1 MCVCLRGFPWHV
13 LFCQDISSSQFAY
26 CQHMVFQRVIARRK
40 QDAAS
45 FAVLAVVVHCRRGA
59 MEIRAAQSPELNPKR
74 LCFEKYSG
82 LKLRTPPPAI
92 DYSRPTGWSQ
102 IEGNIE
108 KVVQRN
114 NLRLNRDTLSNG
126 DCGLDAIVRNLQR
139 LRPAN
144 EVSQGVLE
152 TLDKKGRQAA
162 CHVLRLQLLIW
173 LKNNAAAEILPGLSI
188 ADWAIMDGQP
198 SFVSYISHMRNPHV
212 WVDTP
217 MLHAASAVL
226 GLQIVCFMGSPE
238 PSIIAAPNVLSQAES
253 PVAVIANVG
262 NLHFYA
268 LGPDHPT
275 YDVEP
280 LDLSSA
286 DDALLAWSANSS
298 LHEWQDNIANVT
310 EAECSRSYGAPGS
323 HTEYD
328 AQLFKLGDS
337 LMSAD
342 LFGNITCDQELS
354 QLVAS
359 QDASDASNVDDNCF
373 MVYGGEML

>member
-1 MCVCLRGFPWHV
+1 
-13 LFCQDISSSQFAY
+13 
-26 CQHMVFQRVIARRK
+26 
-40 QDAAS
+40 
-45 FAVLAVVVHCRRGA
+45 
-59 MEIRAAQSPELNPKR
+59 
-74 LCFEKYSG
+74 
-82 LKLRTPPPAI
+82 
-92 DYSRPTGWSQ
+92 
-102 IEGNIE
+102 
-108 KVVQRN
+108 
-114 NLRLNRDTLSNG
+114 
-126 DCGLDAIVRNLQR
+126 
-139 LRPAN
+139 
-144 EVSQGVLE
+144 
-152 TLDKKGRQAA
+152 
-162 CHVLRLQLLIW
+162 
-173 LKNNAAAEILPGLSI
+173 
-188 ADWAIMDGQP
+188 MDGQP

-212 WVDTP
+212 WVGTP

-262 NLHFYA
+262 NWHFYA
-268 LGPDHPT
+268 LEPDNPT

-280 LDLSSA
+280 LDLGSA

-310 EAECSRSYGAPGS
+310 EAECSRSYGAPES

-328 AQLFKLGDS
+328 AQLFKLGES

-373 MVYGGEML
+373 MVLRWRDAVKFSQWETADQQNGVNRDYEYQIGKAYYSCASSRHGEMKIFEKSRRLLENPDFSNISAALEQPCEKHGARHTCLDAFRAVPHSVLRWRKMFYNLPKVDCEQRLQDM